1 MKDIVQ
7 ADPKKN
13 YFLIDGFP
21 RNQDNLEG
29 WNTEMGEKT
38 NLQFVLFFECD
49 EQVMKFINLDSH
61 SQVYIVSPELKCSFN
76 T

>member
-1 MKDIVQ
+1 MIETVQ

-13 YFLIDGFP
+13 FFLIDGFP

-29 WNTEMGEKT
+29 WNTEMGAKT

-49 EQVMKFINLDSH
+49 EQVMK
-61 SQVYIVSPELKCSFN
+61 
-76 T
+76 